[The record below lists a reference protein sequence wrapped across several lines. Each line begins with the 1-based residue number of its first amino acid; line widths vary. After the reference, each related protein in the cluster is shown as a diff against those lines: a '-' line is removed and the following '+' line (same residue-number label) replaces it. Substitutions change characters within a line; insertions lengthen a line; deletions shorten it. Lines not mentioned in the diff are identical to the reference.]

1 MPGKEK
7 EPEMRETVGEQ
18 SREKRDRPGKL
29 DNLTEREGWGKR
41 GSNRKKKSREAGR
54 ARRKRETTNGSQLHT
69 HRLLPGLSSLIREEL
84 ELPLREA
91 WGI

>member
-54 ARRKRETTNGSQLHT
+54 ARRKRETTNG
-69 HRLLPGLSSLIREEL
+69 LLPGLSSLIREEL

>member
-41 GSNRKKKSREAGR
+41 GSNRKKKSRDGCEM
-54 ARRKRETTNGSQLHT
+54 
-69 HRLLPGLSSLIREEL
+69 
-84 ELPLREA
+84 A
-91 WGI
+91 WVGQESKMG